1 MNRYILRL
9 KNLRTGEWFRSKL
22 FDTFDAAAA
31 YGDRLDSSRWLWSI
45 EPA

>member
-22 FDTFDAAAA
+22 FDTFEAAAC
-31 YGDRLDSSRWLWSI
+31 YGDRLDAGRWDWSI
-45 EPA
+45 EEA